1 LEKDKEEQQDCMVMP
16 YHNDTILPLHK
27 LRLVNTTN
35 VNIIII
41 IKGLFFDSRPLNNN
55 NNNVS
60 PLQG

>member
-1 LEKDKEEQQDCMVMP
+1 ML

-27 LRLVNTTN
+27 LPLLVNTTN

-41 IKGLFFDSRPLNNN
+41 KGLFFDMPRLNNH
-55 NNNVS
+55 NVS